1 MRRFA
6 ALALAGGVLALGAGW
21 VVSAQTN
28 ESTPPVGETSGGP
41 APPGV
46 PVIQAPPEPATP
58 PVVSPPAS
66 NSAVTEDNTAT
77 NAPAKPV
84 VAAKPPPPVT
94 PVRSP
99 AAVLQAQYTS
109 KFAGIQ
115 ANAGNRSAGKTAE
128 TIRFAAPVNQRIRYK
143 NLVFTVKACESTGL
157 DGPEPQFSAYVL
169 INLQP
174 PPVAGQAPPTSKQIY
189 HGWMFSNSPGLHP
202 LQHPIYDAWLISC
215 SAAVPPA

>member
-6 ALALAGGVLALGAGW
+6 ALALAGVVLALGAGW

-46 PVIQAPPEPATP
+46 PVIQAPPEAATP
-58 PVVSPPAS
+58 PVVSPPAA
-66 NSAVTEDNTAT
+66 NSVDTEDNTAT

-99 AAVLQAQYTS
+99 AAVLQALD
-109 KFAGIQ
+109 KV
-115 ANAGNRSAGKTAE
+115 TAE

>member
-6 ALALAGGVLALGAGW
+6 ALALAGVVLALGAGW

-99 AAVLQAQYTS
+99 AAVLQALD
-109 KFAGIQ
+109 KV
-115 ANAGNRSAGKTAE
+115 TAE